1 MVMHERR
8 DSQAKY
14 VVFTLPMSE
23 VLWPKSL
30 ICIVGMNLADKVMPS
45 HGGIGL

>member
-8 DSQAKY
+8 DSRAKY

-23 VLWPKSL
+23 VLRLKSS
-30 ICIVGMNLADKVMPS
+30 IGIVGMNPANKITPS